1 MNKFNVSCS
10 HRDPRWTLR
19 NARFRE
25 NCETD
30 FRLHFDR
37 FDGWSA
43 SAPNFGCGKS
53 APTPERAIQSLL
65 TASGASFITI
75 IPEG

>member
-1 MNKFNVSCS
+1 MSKFSVTCS
-10 HRDPRWTLR
+10 HRDPRWRLQ
-19 NARFRE
+19 NAPFRE

-30 FRLHFDR
+30 YRLHHDP

-53 APTPERAIQSLL
+53 IPTTERSIHALLFENGALFIVITPE
-65 TASGASFITI
+65 G
-75 IPEG
+75 